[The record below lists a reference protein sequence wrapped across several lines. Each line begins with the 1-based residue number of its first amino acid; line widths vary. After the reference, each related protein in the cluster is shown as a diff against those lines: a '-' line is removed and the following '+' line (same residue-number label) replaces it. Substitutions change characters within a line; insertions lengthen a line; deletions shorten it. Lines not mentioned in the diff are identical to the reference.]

1 MAENPAQPVTRSL
14 IAENIGIATIS
25 KPPVN
30 PLSSDVCARLL
41 ESLDEF
47 EKAKVR
53 VVIIRADPNT
63 KIWSAGHDVH
73 EIPLD
78 GHDAVH
84 WTTGF
89 VQVLQRVRYSPMPV
103 IAMLHSSV
111 WGAAC
116 DLAVTCDLAIGT
128 PKTTFAIT
136 PVKIGVSY
144 NTEGMSHFL
153 GVLPLHVV
161 KEMVFTGDPLSAEDA
176 YRFGLLN
183 RLVEPEKLEETTMT
197 IARTIASR
205 APLAVAVVK
214 AELRSL
220 TAGTPMSAHEFESIQ
235 SVRRAAFRSDD
246 LKEGVKAFFDKR
258 PPVFQGK

>member
-1 MAENPAQPVTRSL
+1 MAENPARPVTRSL
-14 IAENIGIATIS
+14 IAENIGIVTIS

-30 PLSSDVCARLL
+30 PLSSDVCAGLL

-47 EKAKVR
+47 EKAKSR
-53 VVIIRADPNT
+53 VVIIRADPNA

-89 VQVLQRVRYSPMPV
+89 VQVLQRVRNCPMPV
-103 IAMLHSSV
+103 IALLHSSV

-136 PVKIGVSY
+136 PVKIGISY
-144 NTEGMSHFL
+144 NTAGMSHFM
-153 GVLPLHVV
+153 GALPLHII
-161 KEMVFTGDPLSAEDA
+161 KEMVFMGNPLSAEDA
-176 YRFGLLN
+176 YRLGALN
-183 RLVEPEKLEETTMT
+183 RLVSPEKLEETTMR

-220 TAGTPMSAHEFESIQ
+220 TEGATMRAYDFESIQ
-235 SVRRAAFRSDD
+235 SVRR
-246 LKEGVKAFFDKR
+246 
-258 PPVFQGK
+258 

>member
-1 MAENPAQPVTRSL
+1 MAENPARPVTRSL

-30 PLSSDVCARLL
+30 PLSSDVCAGLL

-47 EKAKVR
+47 EKANVR
-53 VVIIRADPNT
+53 VVIIRADPYT

-73 EIPLD
+73 EIPLT

-89 VQVLQRVRYSPMPV
+89 VQVLQRVRYCPMPV

>member
-1 MAENPAQPVTRSL
+1 MAENLSGLVTRSQV
-14 IAENIGIATIS
+14 ANNIGIVTIS

-30 PLSSDVCARLL
+30 PLSSDVCAGLL

-47 EKAKVR
+47 EKAKAR
-53 VVIIRADPNT
+53 VVIIRADPSSKT
-63 KIWSAGHDVH
+63 WSAGHDVH

-89 VQVLQRVRYSPMPV
+89 VQVLRRVRYCPMPV

-111 WGAAC
+111 WSAAC

-144 NTEGMSHFL
+144 NTEGTSHFL

-197 IARTIASR
+197 IACTIASR
-205 APLAVAVVK
+205 APLAVAAVK
-214 AELRSL
+214 AELRIL
-220 TAGTPMSAHEFESIQ
+220 TAGAPMSAHQFESIQ
-235 SVRRAAFRSDD
+235 SVRRAAFLSDD

-258 PPVFQGK
+258 PPVFQGR

>member
-1 MAENPAQPVTRSL
+1 MAENPARPVTRSL
-14 IAENIGIATIS
+14 IAENIGIVTIS

-30 PLSSDVCARLL
+30 PLSSDVCAGLL

-47 EKAKVR
+47 EKAKAR
-53 VVIIRADPNT
+53 VVIIRADPNS

-89 VQVLQRVRYSPMPV
+89 VQVLQRIRYCPMPV

-116 DLAVTCDLAIGT
+116 DLAIGT

-136 PVKIGVSY
+136 PVKIEVCY
-144 NTEGMSHFL
+144 NTVGMSHFL

-183 RLVEPEKLEETTMT
+183 RLVEPEKLEETTMKIT
-197 IARTIASR
+197 RTIASR

-220 TAGTPMSAHEFESIQ
+220 TEGATMRAYDFESI
-235 SVRRAAFRSDD
+235 
-246 LKEGVKAFFDKR
+246 
-258 PPVFQGK
+258 